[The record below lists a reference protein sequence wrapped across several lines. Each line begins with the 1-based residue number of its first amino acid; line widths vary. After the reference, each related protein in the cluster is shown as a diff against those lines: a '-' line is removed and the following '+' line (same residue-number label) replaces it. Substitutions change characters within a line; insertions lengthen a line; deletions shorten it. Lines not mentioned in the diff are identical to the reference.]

1 MSDEKQKSKK
11 RKLKEIEE
19 EKIEED
25 DLIDEKCP
33 VMRDLCKSKVNWV
46 LFRKRIFQRLRNDV
60 KKSKTENWP
69 NHSTGWI
76 TITDDEYYD
85 PRFNDFIKELKD
97 NGWEVNVDNCG
108 SQENPTI
115 LGINWKLIY

>member
-60 KKSKTENWP
+60 KNLKLKTGPIILQVGLPLQMMNIMILDLMILLKS
-69 NHSTGWI
+69 
-76 TITDDEYYD
+76 
-85 PRFNDFIKELKD
+85 
-97 NGWEVNVDNCG
+97 
-108 SQENPTI
+108 
-115 LGINWKLIY
+115 